1 MVCGVLRQHGYCTL
15 EASCGPEAIPIFKEN
30 ADKISLVLTDM
41 VMPGNMNGRELGE
54 ILEKDK
60 PGLRVVYS
68 SGYSPEMFAK
78 DSVLK
83 RGMNFLQKPYHPSA
97 LVKIVRDCLDS

>member
-1 MVCGVLRQHGYCTL
+1 L
-15 EASCGPEAIPIFKEN
+15 EASCGPEAIPVFKEN
-30 ADKISLVLTDM
+30 ADKIALVVTDM

-54 ILEKDK
+54 ILRKDK
-60 PGLRVVYS
+60 PGLRVIYS

-83 RGMNFLQKPYHPSA
+83 RGLNFLQKPYHPSA